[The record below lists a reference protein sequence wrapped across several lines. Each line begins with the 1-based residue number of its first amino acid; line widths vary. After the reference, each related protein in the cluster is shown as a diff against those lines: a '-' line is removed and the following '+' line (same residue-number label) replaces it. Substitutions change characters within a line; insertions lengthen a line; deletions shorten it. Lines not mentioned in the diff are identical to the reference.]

1 MKTWNECCKEVG
13 FDPRD
18 SAPPITIYQWF
29 AYKAGVAYE
38 CVDEVSAKSLSKN
51 YERVQTK
58 ASKEVVDAYW
68 AKRTELQEKAF
79 AVWEVELNREFSHLS
94 IKVFELCYNR
104 AYEDGHS
111 DGHDSVYEKMDSY
124 VDFAEEVMKAVK

>member
-68 AKRTELQEKAF
+68 VKRTELKEKAT
-79 AVWEVELNREFSHLS
+79 AVWEATLNKEFDNIPLK
-94 IKVFELCYNR
+94 IFELCYNR
-104 AYEDGHS
+104 AYEDAHS
-111 DGHDSVYEKMDSY
+111 EGYDSVYYKMDSY
-124 VDFAEEVMKAVK
+124 VEFAEEIMKEYK